1 MIKKVEPAKA
11 YRLVNTGPTCLISAK
26 FDGIENAMSAS
37 WVCALD
43 YDKISVVVD
52 SGAFTRSLIEKSGY
66 FAVSIPCVRQ
76 ANLVMKLGLISRHQN
91 AAKMQDVKLFYQD
104 KFEVPLVSDCIA
116 WLVCKVLTNHQNQS
130 EFDLFMGEIVGA
142 WADGQVFEDGRWKF
156 DECEEELRSL
166 HYVAGGEFYTLGK
179 RINVKI

>member
-1 MIKKVEPAKA
+1 MIKAVELSKA

-26 FDGIENAMSAS
+26 FEGIENAMSAS

-43 YDKISVVVD
+43 YDKISVVID
-52 SGAFTRSLIEKSGY
+52 SLAFTRLLIERSGY
-66 FAVSIPCVRQ
+66 FAVSIPCAKQ

-91 AAKMQDVKLFYQD
+91 AAKMQNVRLFYQD
-104 KFEVPLVSDCIA
+104 GFNVPLVDGCLA
-116 WLVCKVLTNHQNQS
+116 WLVCKALTNKANQS
-130 EFDLFMGEIVGA
+130 EFDLFMGEVVGA
-142 WADGQVFEDGRWKF
+142 WADTRVFEEGRWKF

-179 RINVKI
+179 KINVKS

>member
-1 MIKKVEPAKA
+1 MIKEVELSKA

-26 FDGIENAMSAS
+26 FEGIENAMSAS

-43 YDKISVVVD
+43 YDKISVVID
-52 SGAFTRSLIEKSGY
+52 SLAFTRSLIERSGY
-66 FAVSIPCVRQ
+66 FAVSIPCAKQ
-76 ANLVMKLGLISRHQN
+76 ANLVMKLGSTSRHQN

-104 KFEVPLVSDCIA
+104 KFDVPLVDGCLA
-116 WLVCKVLTNHQNQS
+116 WLVCKVLTNKANQS

-142 WADGQVFEDGRWKF
+142 WADTRVFKDGRWKF

-179 RINVKI
+179 KINVKS

>member
-66 FAVSIPCVRQ
+66 FAVSIPCVKQ
-76 ANLVMKLGLISRHQN
+76 ANLVMKLGSISRHQN
-91 AAKMQDVKLFYQD
+91 AAKMQDVRLFYQNSFD
-104 KFEVPLVSDCIA
+104 VPLVSDCIA
-116 WLVCKVLTNHQNQS
+116 WLVCKVLTNKQNQS
-130 EFDLFMGEIVGA
+130 EFDLFMGDIVGA
-142 WADGQVFEDGRWKF
+142 WADEQVFKDGRWKF
-156 DECEEELRSL
+156 DECKEELRSL
-166 HYVAGGEFYTLGK
+166 HYVVGGEFYTLGK